1 MNALSDRFATPP
13 EEFASI
19 HQHFTVPSQYDVHF
33 TDDLLQLDNPLL
45 ANIISAQ
52 EYSQAPQS
60 GALLENRQLES
71 RQLEDRQPEGRQ
83 LEGRQPEDRQLER
96 RQQAPKVL
104 AIVDDGLLKHSNLL
118 GKIMA
123 YAQAYSAQMTLVATP
138 LTIPGGE
145 TAKNTPALVGQL
157 CHVMDVRGL
166 CRHSYVLV
174 FGGGAVLDAVGYAAA
189 IAHRG
194 IRLIRV
200 PTTVL
205 AQNDSGVG
213 VKNSINAFGKKN
225 FLGTFAPPFA
235 VVNDFSFLT
244 TLSDRDWRS
253 GIAEAVKV
261 ALIKDQSFF
270 EQIEQDAEAL
280 ANRSMT
286 AMKRLVYRCAQIH
299 LDHIAGYGDPFES
312 GSSRPLDFGHWSAH
326 RLEHMTSYR
335 LRHGEAVAIG
345 IALDTMYSQL
355 SGVLPKADAM
365 RILYTLQKLGFD
377 LAVPELFPYLDQPE
391 HSQSL
396 FRGLKDFREHL
407 GGQLTIVLLWGI
419 GQSIEV
425 HEVELRHYREAI
437 AILAARTQRGL
448 TDYDRPIMGINA
460 LPAAGALCSNDADT
474 DLINSDS
481 TEAPATDLAEVTVPG
496 DAAVDTAMESYESSP
511 QSSADSSA
519 DSSIDSS
526 IDSSVG
532 SSSNRETAAVP
543 SHVLH

>member
-1 MNALSDRFATPP
+1 MNVLSDCSATSP

-19 HQHFTVPSQYDVHF
+19 HQHFAVPSQYDVHF

-45 ANIISAQ
+45 ANIISTQ
-52 EYSQAPQS
+52 DYSQAPRS
-60 GALLENRQLES
+60 GAPLENEQ
-71 RQLEDRQPEGRQ
+71 QP
-83 LEGRQPEDRQLER
+83 
-96 RQQAPKVL
+96 PKVL

-157 CHVMDVRGL
+157 CHVMDIRGL

-235 VVNDFSFLT
+235 VINDFSFLA

-261 ALIKDQSFF
+261 ALIKDRSFF

-280 ANRSMT
+280 ANRCMA

-299 LDHIAGYGDPFES
+299 LDHIASYGDPFES

-345 IALDTMYSQL
+345 IALDTMYSKL
-355 SGVLPKADAM
+355 SGVLPEADAM

-391 HSQSL
+391 HSESL

-425 HEVELRHYREAI
+425 HEVELRYYREAI

-448 TDYDRPIMGINA
+448 TDYDRPIAAIGASEEASA
-460 LPAAGALCSNDADT
+460 LHSNEIEAAPVDM
-474 DLINSDS
+474 DS
-481 TEAPATDLAEVTVPG
+481 TEVPATDVENDSEDVTVTL
-496 DAAVDTAMESYESSP
+496 DAAAGTVMEPYESSLA
-511 QSSADSSA
+511 SSTDRSLHKEAA
-519 DSSIDSS
+519 ARETAA
-526 IDSSVG
+526 
-532 SSSNRETAAVP
+532 RETAAVP

>member
-1 MNALSDRFATPP
+1 MNVLSDCSATSP
-13 EEFASI
+13 EEFTSI
-19 HQHFTVPSQYDVHF
+19 HQHFSVPSQYDVHF

-52 EYSQAPQS
+52 DYSQAPQS
-60 GALLENRQLES
+60 EAVLQG
-71 RQLEDRQPEGRQ
+71 GQ
-83 LEGRQPEDRQLER
+83 LEGGQE
-96 RQQAPKVL
+96 APKVL
-104 AIVDDGLLKHSNLL
+104 AIVDDGLLEHSNLL

-123 YAQAYSAQMTLVATP
+123 YAQAYSAQMTLVSTP
-138 LTIPGGE
+138 LTVPGGE

-157 CHVMDVRGL
+157 CHVMDIRGL

-213 VKNSINAFGKKN
+213 VKNGINAFGKKN

-261 ALIKDQSFF
+261 ALIKDHSFF

-280 ANRSMT
+280 ANRCMA

-299 LDHIAGYGDPFES
+299 LDHIASYGDPFES

-345 IALDTMYSQL
+345 IALDTMYSHL
-355 SGVLPKADAM
+355 SGVLPEADAM
-365 RILYTLQKLGFD
+365 RILYVLQKLGFD

-448 TDYDRPIMGINA
+448 TDYDRPVTAVKA
-460 LPAAGALCSNDADT
+460 LEAADT
-474 DLINSDS
+474 LRLSSVDPDPDRDINPAGTDS
-481 TEAPATDLAEVTVPG
+481 AELPATDLEEVTVPI
-496 DAAVDTAMESYESSP
+496 DAATGTVMEPYESSAK
-511 QSSADSSA
+511 SSTDPST

-526 IDSSVG
+526 SGSLSG
-532 SSSNRETAAVP
+532 SSSGSSANRETAAVP